1 MDFFP
6 LKIMFFKTTV
16 KDGKYYVKFHQ
27 LPVQCLN
34 RKPPTGY
41 VHFDDKS
48 SINTRRGF
56 TDSRVQ
62 FTS

>member
-41 VHFDDKS
+41 VHFDD
-48 SINTRRGF
+48 
-56 TDSRVQ
+56 
-62 FTS
+62 